1 MTKALSGDRE
11 GLIQAERDI
20 LARVGDLEIDFDAT
34 AAVSNIYRVATAVRY
49 HMERYV
55 LSKHHLSWSAF
66 VALFV
71 LWVWGE
77 MESHRLADETGVT
90 QGSLTGI
97 VKTLERR
104 GLCERHEHPFDR
116 RRVIVRPTATG
127 KRLIRRIY
135 PVFNRHEGLVTAEL
149 SSAEKLQLA
158 DNLRTVLR
166 TVVSLDGSE

>member
-1 MTKALSGDRE
+1 MTRALSGDEE

-49 HMERYV
+49 HMEKHV
-55 LSKHHLSWSAF
+55 LSEHHLSWSAF
-66 VALFV
+66 VALWV

-90 QGSLTGI
+90 KGSLTGI

-104 GLCERHEHPFDR
+104 GLCERRDHPSDR

-127 KRLIRRIY
+127 QSLIQRIY
-135 PVFNRHEGLVTAEL
+135 PLFNRHESLVVAGL
-149 SSAEKLQLA
+149 SNDEKLQLA
-158 DNLRTVLR
+158 DHLRTVLR
-166 TVVSLDGSE
+166 TVESLDGSE

>member
-1 MTKALSGDRE
+1 MTKALSGDQA

-49 HMERYV
+49 HMEKHV
-55 LSKHHLSWSAF
+55 LSEHHLSWSAF

-90 QGSLTGI
+90 KGSLTGI

-104 GLCERHEHPFDR
+104 GLCERRDHPSDR
-116 RRVIVRPTATG
+116 RRVLVRPTATG
-127 KRLIRRIY
+127 ERLIRRIY
-135 PVFNRHEGLVTAEL
+135 PLFNRHESLVTGGL
-149 SSAEKLQLA
+149 SKGERLGLA

-166 TVVSLDGSE
+166 TVESLDVSD